1 MQTTFSAQ
9 DVQAHFIEWSQQT
22 GSMLQTSFFETTL
35 IFPPGLGIGSIQQV
49 RLRPGL
55 EMTLKRFKFP
65 ELFVAE
71 VVNSFHWP
79 MVGFTSALSGQVR
92 GSVHDWPGD
101 YQIFPQQSTVSYF
114 PDLVGYIEC
123 LPHQSILQVEISID
137 PSVLA
142 TLVAD
147 QVDEL
152 DPELQSLLKGK
163 SSPPFSR
170 LQSMGQAIA
179 QATTQVLN
187 CPYRGLTRRL
197 YLESRALELI
207 ALQLQP
213 QTPYKQRS
221 AVGGQPHLR
230 KDDIDRIH
238 QAKDLLTTYLDNPPS
253 LLELAKQVGL
263 NDYKLKQ
270 GFRQVFGTTAFGY
283 LHHYRLEQAR
293 ALLEAGNLTV
303 TEVAQA
309 VGYASVTS
317 FSAAFKKK
325 FGLQPR
331 NCKGQ

>member
-1 MQTTFSAQ
+1 MQVTFSAQ
-9 DVQAHFIEWSQQT
+9 DIQAHFIEWSQHT
-22 GSMLQTSFFETTL
+22 GSKLQTSSFETTL
-35 IFPPGLGIGSIQQV
+35 IFPPELGAGLIQQV

-65 ELFVAE
+65 DLFVAE
-71 VVNSFHWP
+71 VTNSFHWP
-79 MVGFTSALSGQVR
+79 MVGFTSALSGEVR
-92 GSVHDWPGD
+92 GSVQGWPGD
-101 YQIFPQQSTVSYF
+101 YQISPRQSTVNFF
-114 PDLVGYIEC
+114 PDLAGHIEC
-123 LPHQSILQVEISID
+123 LPHQPILQVEISIE

-142 TLVAD
+142 ALVAD

-152 DPELQSLLKGK
+152 DLELQSLLSGK

-170 LQSMGQAIA
+170 LQSMGQAMSK
-179 QATTQVLN
+179 ATAQVLN
-187 CPYRGLTRRL
+187 CPYHGLTRRL

-213 QTPYKQRS
+213 LATYGQRS
-221 AVGGQPHLR
+221 AAGSHSTLR

-293 ALLEAGNLTV
+293 GLLEAGHLSV
-303 TEVAQA
+303 TEVAQT

-325 FGLQPR
+325 FGMQPR
-331 NCKGQ
+331 HCKRR